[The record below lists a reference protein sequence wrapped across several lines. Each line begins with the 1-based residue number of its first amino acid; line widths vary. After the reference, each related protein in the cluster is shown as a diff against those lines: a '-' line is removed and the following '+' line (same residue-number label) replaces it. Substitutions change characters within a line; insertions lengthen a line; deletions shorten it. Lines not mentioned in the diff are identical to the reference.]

1 MRSSNNDK
9 FLLQLFIITIII
21 IIIIIIIILRT
32 FLRNR
37 NLGIR
42 DFILF
47 LTCFLFNI
55 RDGQFS
61 FVIT

>member
-9 FLLQLFIITIII
+9 FLLQLFIITII